1 MSRLTK
7 DFNWGKEFAGEN
19 PILYRQLNETYSK
32 TSRAVNRKV
41 NKVTSPDT
49 DPPADSNFNT
59 SLEIGDVYVRTD
71 TDTAWMM
78 TSRTTAEAVTWTQ
91 IS

>member
-1 MSRLTK
+1 MSRLTE
-7 DFNWGKEFAGEN
+7 DFNWGKEIAGEN
-19 PILYRQLNETYSK
+19 PVLYRQLSESYSK

-59 SLEIGDVYVRTD
+59 SFDIGDVYVRTD
-71 TDTAWMM
+71 NDTAWMM